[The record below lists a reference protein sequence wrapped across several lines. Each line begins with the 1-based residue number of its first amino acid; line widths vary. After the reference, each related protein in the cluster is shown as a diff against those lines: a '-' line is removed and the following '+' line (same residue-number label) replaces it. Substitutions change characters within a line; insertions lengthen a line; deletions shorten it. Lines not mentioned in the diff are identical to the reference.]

1 MTTPPPDLLARV
13 AEAAKALRPKLYA
26 DLRDWI
32 EVTGI
37 CPAGCSYEYEMQSF
51 IDDALS
57 AALAANAA
65 EIERRVAA
73 ETERCCK
80 AICTYCSEGREL
92 IEHRA
97 VSGRIIGHTHRWFT
111 KWGSEMTSGCQAS
124 ALRAQQP
131 SPAAVKNPCPQCGR
145 EIEQCPH

>member
-1 MTTPPPDLLARV
+1 LTEKAMTPTPPDLLALAKAALNAAFDHGASETGIDTR
-13 AEAAKALRPKLYA
+13 ERAAKTDAAL
-26 DLRDWI
+26 
-32 EVTGI
+32 T
-37 CPAGCSYEYEMQSF
+37 
-51 IDDALS
+51 